1 MLGSGATVVGAL
13 PPCHVEGEIQRS
25 RLGQAIQA
33 PADKDRCASNPSRS
47 RVTVASAAARLPSV
61 PVTGAEEVPTTCPN
75 TSGHSQHIPDTGYR
89 VITEVFLCEVSRG
102 SRFRQAVPGQ
112 QVVTVRGS
120 VTVRTWARP
129 RVGFHADREHHV
141 NWGIGH
147 REASDNLPP
156 WIPSHQEVTLCS
168 WEGATGTALKAWG
181 RVGAVTSHPPVTRIL
196 TICYGQVCCC

>member
-1 MLGSGATVVGAL
+1 MDDDFLFRTFETSHNPPHGCWGGVPDSEPGIQVQFHPMLGSGATVVGAL

-25 RLGQAIQA
+25 RLGQALQA

-89 VITEVFLCEVSRG
+89 ITIEVFLCEVSRG

-129 RVGFHADREHHV
+129 RVGFHADREYHV
-141 NWGIGH
+141 NKLEH
-147 REASDNLPP
+147 RAP
-156 WIPSHQEVTLCS
+156 
-168 WEGATGTALKAWG
+168 
-181 RVGAVTSHPPVTRIL
+181 
-196 TICYGQVCCC
+196 